1 MSATHPRDTAAR
13 GLLDSLRAVGET
25 LVELVHVRGQ
35 LLGVELREEIERRRQ
50 ALVLAAIAFAFL
62 HVALL
67 MLTLLVTVVF
77 WDTHRVA
84 AIAITT
90 ALYLALGVG
99 TLVRLRTAIAAW
111 PAPFAATLG
120 ELGRDFAGLRPPP

>member
-1 MSATHPRDTAAR
+1 MSAMPPRDRAER
-13 GLLDSLRAVGET
+13 GLLESLRAVGGT
-25 LVELVHVRGQ
+25 FAELVQVRGQ

-50 ALVLAAIAFAFL
+50 VLVLAAIAFGFL
-62 HVALL
+62 QAALL

-84 AIAITT
+84 AIAIVT
-90 ALYLALGVG
+90 ALYLALGVVA
-99 TLVRLRTAIAAW
+99 LIRLRTSIAEW
-111 PAPFAATLG
+111 PTPFAATLG